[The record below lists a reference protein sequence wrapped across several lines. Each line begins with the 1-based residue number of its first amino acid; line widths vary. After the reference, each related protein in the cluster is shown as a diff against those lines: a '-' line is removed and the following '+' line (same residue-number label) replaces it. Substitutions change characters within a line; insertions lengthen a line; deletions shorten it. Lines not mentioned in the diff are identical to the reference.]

1 MICGPCLDLDFD
13 KLLNMYLVDNP
24 KNSIIDYIF
33 DEQKE
38 LRLICFAVI
47 RFLEVC
53 LGTGMK
59 TSVMKI

>member
-1 MICGPCLDLDFD
+1 
-13 KLLNMYLVDNP
+13 MYLVDNP
-24 KNSIIDYIF
+24 RNSIIDYIF

-38 LRLICFAVI
+38 LRLIFFAVI

-59 TSVMKI
+59 TCVTKI

>member
-1 MICGPCLDLDFD
+1 
-13 KLLNMYLVDNP
+13 MYLVDNP
-24 KNSIIDYIF
+24 RNSIIDYIF

-38 LRLICFAVI
+38 LTVNFFAVI

-59 TSVMKI
+59 T